1 MRTQVMHEPV
11 VATPWLEGG
20 LAEGDVEKSFL
31 ETLPFKIGRNDT
43 ADLCIDSTRV
53 SREHALITRHGK
65 KYHLHDLGSTN
76 GTFLNGQRIQEAVIC
91 DGDQVMIAEVEF
103 TFYTGAPSVNRETA
117 TQVIAH
123 GDSGGNDAFW
133 QTIMGVRRVH
143 EAVTRRGLRIL
154 FQPVVELASGNPFGF
169 EALITDS
176 TRLTAQPRCD
186 HWTGGIECRAAERL
200 RALCRRLAAEAAAQL
215 PAGRLIVAVS
225 TAECE
230 GLGMVN
236 HLRQLFEATG
246 QTRQLLVEIPENA
259 VVDGHGFRE
268 FRTGLRNAK
277 VEVAYDNYTSGKAEI
292 TEHPEM
298 APDYLKL
305 SPVLLRGLGSA
316 QHRLRQVQTM
326 VEASHAVGT
335 SVIAAGVDSEAELE
349 LCHVLR
355 CDFVQGNLFA
365 VPQSALT
372 LTHEQRSGQLG
383 ASTVS

>member
-1 MRTQVMHEPV
+1 MRTQVLHHPV

-20 LAEGDVEKSFL
+20 LEDAEKTLL
-31 ETLPFKIGRNDT
+31 ETFPFKIGRNDT

-76 GTFLNGQRIQEAVIC
+76 GTFLNGQRIQEAVIS

-117 TQVIAH
+117 TQVIPQ
-123 GDSGGNDAFW
+123 GESDGNDAFW
-133 QTIMGVRRVH
+133 RTIVGVRRVH

-154 FQPVVELASGNPFGF
+154 FQPVVELATGNPFGF

-176 TRLTAQPRCD
+176 ARQSAQPRCD

-200 RALCRRLAAEAAAQL
+200 RALCRRLAAEAAAPL
-215 PAGRLIVAVS
+215 PPGRLIVAVS
-225 TAECE
+225 AAECE
-230 GLGMVN
+230 GLRIVN
-236 HLRQLFEATG
+236 HLRQLYEAAG
-246 QTRQLLVEIPENA
+246 QTRQLLVEIPEDA
-259 VVDGHGFRE
+259 VVDGPGFRE

-292 TEHPEM
+292 SEHPEM

-316 QHRLRQVQTM
+316 QHRLRQVQSM
-326 VEASHAVGT
+326 IEASHAVGT
-335 SVIAAGVDSEAELE
+335 PVIAAGVDSETELE
-349 LCHVLR
+349 LCHLLK
-355 CDFVQGNLFA
+355 CDYVQGNLFA
-365 VPQSALT
+365 VPQSAVT
-372 LTHEQRSGQLG
+372 LAHEPCPAHQG
-383 ASTVS
+383 ASRAS